1 MQIGIDY
8 SAGAWQGAGI
18 GRYTRDLVRAILA
31 QGREHRYTLFFSAGW
46 PGTRVPYEAELRAL
60 CRQYPNV
67 RARPI
72 PLPPRRL
79 TQLWH
84 RLHLPVPVE
93 LFTGPLDVLH
103 APDFVLPPTQ
113 AKRRIVTIHD
123 LSYLVHPECA
133 LPSVARYLREAVP
146 RSLSRAHAIVADS
159 QATKDDMVQLLGVPA
174 QRVTV
179 VYPGIGPQFRPLPP
193 EETEPVR
200 VQLGLPE
207 RFILFVSTIEPR
219 KNLVRLVEAFAEL
232 EARGLGLEA
241 SSNKVGNATSE
252 NSTTSS
258 PSLQPLAAGL
268 ALVLAG
274 RKGWMYE
281 PVFETIARLGLGGR
295 VQVLDFVD
303 DSHLP
308 IVYNLAEVFAYPSIY
323 EGFGFPPLEA
333 LACGTVVVASNSSS
347 LPEAL
352 GDAALLVP
360 PSDVGAIAAA
370 LERALG
376 DEQLRSELRAA
387 GPAQARQFEWN
398 RAARQLLEL
407 YRS

>member
-1 MQIGIDY
+1 MHIGIDY
-8 SAGAWQGAGI
+8 SAAAWQGAGI

-31 QGREHRYTLFFSAGW
+31 QGREHRYTLFFAAGW
-46 PGTRVPYEAELRAL
+46 PGTRVPYEGELRAL
-60 CRQYPNV
+60 CTQHPNV

-84 RLHLPVPVE
+84 RLRVPVPVE
-93 LFTGPLDVLH
+93 LFTGRLDVLH
-103 APDFVLPPTQ
+103 APDFVLPPTR

-146 RSLSRAHAIVADS
+146 RSLARAHAVVADS
-159 QATKDDMVQLLGVPA
+159 QATKDDLVRLLSVPA
-174 QRVTV
+174 HDVTV

-193 EETEPVR
+193 EATEPVR
-200 VQLGLPE
+200 LRLGLPE

-219 KNLVRLVEAFAEL
+219 KNLVRLVEAFREL
-232 EARGLGLEA
+232 ITDRRIGVANPPI
-241 SSNKVGNATSE
+241 SD
-252 NSTTSS
+252 
-258 PSLQPLAAGL
+258 QQ
-268 ALVLAG
+268 LVIAG
-274 RKGWMYE
+274 RKGWLYE
-281 PVFETIARLGLGGR
+281 PVFEAIERHGLAGR
-295 VQVLDFVD
+295 VHVLDFVD
-303 DSHLP
+303 DSDLP
-308 IVYNLAEVFAYPSIY
+308 MVYNLADVFAYPSIY

-333 LACGTVVVASNSSS
+333 LACGTVVVASDSSS

-352 GDAALLVP
+352 GTAALLVP
-360 PSDVGAIAAA
+360 PAEVGAIATA

-376 DEQLRSELRAA
+376 DEQLRALLRAA
-387 GPAQARQFEWN
+387 GPAQARQFEWD
-398 RAARQLLEL
+398 RAARQILEL